1 MHPVAQAIMPDA
13 LAGQTRLR
21 QTGGGMKIAAVSDI
35 HGNLFALDAV
45 LADID
50 RRGVDLIVNL
60 GDILS
65 GPILPRETADRLIA
79 LDVPTIRGNHERQVL
94 SMDPPDMGASDRYAY
109 DTITA
114 AQRNWLEALPPVLRL
129 DRDVFLCH
137 ATPQNDVD
145 CYLEDL
151 IGGELRPAPLNRIEE
166 RTGTC
171 DASLILC
178 GHSHIPRLARLG
190 SGQIIVNPGSV
201 GIQAYHGHH
210 PSPHSVEIGS
220 PHARYAIVE
229 QAARQWSVEFVAVPY
244 DWDAASTLA
253 QRRGREDWVRALRT
267 GFLN

>member
-1 MHPVAQAIMPDA
+1 MAGV
-13 LAGQTRLR
+13 LAGRMR
-21 QTGGGMKIAAVSDI
+21 MRETGGIMRIAAVSDI

-65 GPILPRETADRLIA
+65 GPVLPRETADRLMA
-79 LDVPTIRGNHERQVL
+79 LDLPTIRGNHERQVL
-94 SMDPPDMGASDRYAY
+94 SMDPNGMGASDRHAY

-114 AQRNWLEALPPVLRL
+114 AQRGWLAALPPVLTL
-129 DRDVFLCH
+129 SHGVFLCH
-137 ATPQNDVD
+137 ATPENDVD

-151 IGGELRPAPLNRIEE
+151 IEGELRPAPLNRIEE

-171 DASLILC
+171 EASLIMC

-190 SGQIIVNPGSV
+190 SGQLILNPGSV

-210 PSPHSVEIGS
+210 PSPHTVEIGS
-220 PHARYAIVE
+220 PHARYAI
-229 QAARQWSVEFVAVPY
+229 ADRSTGDWTVEFVAVPY
-244 DWDAASTLA
+244 DWQAAAQLA
-253 QRRGREDWVRALRT
+253 EQRGRPDWVQALKT
-267 GFLN
+267 GFVRAAH